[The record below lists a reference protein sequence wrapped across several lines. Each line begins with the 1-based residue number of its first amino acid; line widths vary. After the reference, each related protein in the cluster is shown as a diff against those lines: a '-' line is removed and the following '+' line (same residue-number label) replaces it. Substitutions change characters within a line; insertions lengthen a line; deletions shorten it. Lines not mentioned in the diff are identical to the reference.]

1 MQQRGLGRGLSAFFN
16 EDVDVEKQEDITEKS
31 DNSVSVIDIKLIKEN
46 PFQPRKIFNDEAVE
60 SLARS
65 IKEHGLLQPIL
76 VQHHQG
82 DKFLLIAGERR
93 LRAAKL
99 AKLDEVPCII
109 CHRQY
114 TDKEL
119 LEIAILENIQRENL
133 DIIEEAEAYKKLI
146 EEFKQ
151 TQEQISETTG
161 KSRSHVA
168 NVLRLNALPNAVKN
182 LIHEKKITF
191 GHARALVGIHDAE
204 ILAERIASEDLSVRQ
219 VEKIVKDKKL
229 KFQQDGG
236 IYEEKSE
243 ENEIRYQISSILNMD
258 VKVKLKGNGGAIEI
272 KFNNSNE
279 LDRFMQI
286 ISQSS

>member
-16 EDVDVEKQEDITEKS
+16 ESIDIEKQEDITEKS
-31 DNSVSVIDIKLIKEN
+31 DDSISVIDINLIKEN
-46 PFQPRKIFNDEAVE
+46 PFQPRKIFNDDAVE

-76 VQHHQG
+76 VQRHQG
-82 DKFLLIAGERR
+82 NKFLLIAGERR

-146 EEFKQ
+146 EGFKQ

-161 KSRSHVA
+161 KSRSHIA
-168 NVLRLNALPNAVKN
+168 NVLRLNALPNTVKN

-191 GHARALVGIHDAE
+191 GHARALVGIQDAE
-204 ILAERIASEDLSVRQ
+204 MLAEKIASEDLSVRQ

-272 KFNNSNE
+272 KFDNSNE